1 MYLEEV
7 LMLFRFRTRNFRSIR
22 EAAELSLVAS
32 NLSDLP
38 EAVIQT
44 PFAERGALRAAA
56 IYGPNAS
63 GKSNLLLAMKFM
75 SDAVENSQRSWSPEG
90 VPRERFL
97 LDEESANN
105 PSLFE
110 ADIAIDN
117 VRYIYGFEVD
127 SQRVVREWL
136 HAYPSSRRRVLFE
149 RDGDDFTFGKHLGGE
164 NSTIRALVRANSLF
178 LSAAAQNNH
187 EQLLPIY
194 HWFSS
199 AWSFVF
205 GDRGD
210 LRNTTARTASEDRY
224 KKTIS
229 RLVAAADLGIEGFE
243 TRDEPV
249 ADNVKRIH
257 AKVLEAIPEDLRF
270 ELPATFKNVAFVHRC
285 ANMDSISL
293 PLAAESEGTLAYF
306 GLLGP
311 VLMTLSS
318 GRLLFIDEITMSLHP
333 LLAMQ
338 IVRLFNSPV
347 ENPKGAQLLFTTHD
361 TSLLDGQ
368 LLRRDQ
374 VWLTEKDEGG
384 GTHLYPLTEFKPRRG
399 ENIRTGYLQGR
410 YGAVPL
416 VELSAL
422 SDEAHETSSRK

>member
-1 MYLEEV
+1 
-7 LMLFRFRTRNFRSIR
+7 MLFRFRTRNFRSIR
-22 EAAELSLVAS
+22 EEVELLLVAS
-32 NLSDLP
+32 NLSDLA
-38 EAVIQT
+38 EAVIPT

-63 GKSNLLLAMKFM
+63 GKSNLLRAMKFM
-75 SDAVENSQRSWSPEG
+75 SDAVKNSQRTWPPEG
-90 VPRERFL
+90 VPREWFL

-127 SQRVVREWL
+127 SQRLVREWL
-136 HAYPSSRRRVLFE
+136 HAYPTARRRIWFE
-149 RDGDDFTFGKHLGGE
+149 REGDDFSFGKHLGGE
-164 NSTIRALVRANSLF
+164 NNAIKGLTRANSLF

-194 HWFSS
+194 QWFST
-199 AWSFVF
+199 AWSYVF
-205 GDRGD
+205 GDRSF
-210 LRNTTARTASEDRY
+210 LRVMTAQTASEDRY

-243 TRDEPV
+243 TPDEQVRD
-249 ADNVKRIH
+249 DVKRLI
-257 AKVLEAIPEDLRF
+257 AAVLEKTPEEDRPKIP
-270 ELPATFKNVAFVHRC
+270 ASIKTVAFAHRC
-285 ANMDSISL
+285 ANKTSISL
-293 PLAAESEGTLAYF
+293 ALAAESEGTLAYF

-311 VLMTLSS
+311 VLTTLTS
-318 GRLLFIDEITMSLHP
+318 GGLLFIDEITTSLHP
-333 LLAMQ
+333 LLAME
-338 IVRLFNSPV
+338 IVRLFNSPT
-347 ENPKGAQLLFTTHD
+347 ENPNGAQLLFTTHD

-384 GTHLYPLTEFKPRRG
+384 GTHLYPLTDFKPRRG
-399 ENIRTGYLQGR
+399 ENIRNGYLQGR

-416 VELSAL
+416 VDFSAAI
-422 SDEAHETSSRK
+422 DEAHETSSQK

>member
-1 MYLEEV
+1 
-7 LMLFRFRTRNFRSIR
+7 MLFRFRTRNFRSIR
-22 EAAELSLVAS
+22 EEVELSLVAS

-38 EAVIQT
+38 ETVIQT

-75 SDAVENSQRSWSPEG
+75 SDAVENSQRSWPTEG
-90 VPRERFL
+90 VPREQFL

-110 ADIAIDN
+110 ADFAIVN

-136 HAYPSSRRRVLFE
+136 HAYPTARRRILFE
-149 RDGDDFTFGKHLGGE
+149 RDGDDFSFGKHLGGE
-164 NSTIRALVRANSLF
+164 NNTIKGLTRANSLF

-194 HWFSS
+194 QCFSS

-205 GDRGD
+205 GSRRG
-210 LRNTTARTASEDRY
+210 LTIETAQAASEERY
-224 KKTIS
+224 KKTFS

-243 TRDEPV
+243 IRDEQ
-249 ADNVKRIH
+249 I
-257 AKVLEAIPEDLRF
+257 DLGPT
-270 ELPATFKNVAFVHRC
+270 EFVTYKTVSFGHRGVGKS
-285 ANMDSISL
+285 AISL
-293 PLAAESEGTLAYF
+293 PSAAESEGTLAYF

-311 VLMTLSS
+311 VLTTFSS
-318 GRLLFIDEITMSLHP
+318 GGLLVIDEITASLHP
-333 LLAMQ
+333 LLAME

-361 TSLLDGQ
+361 TSLLGSQ
-368 LLRRDQ
+368 TLRRDQ

-422 SDEAHETSSRK
+422 SDEVHETSSRK